1 MQGGV
6 WVTLWPRRP
15 RYLPD
20 TALAIGECMPL
31 VLALLFLLCH
41 GLVLVLGAGPAGV
54 GSFVFLV
61 AAPLLA
67 GAACLR
73 RARRGRVA
81 LDWYAIALS
90 MLLWAGGMAINL
102 VDALGAGRA
111 DLTPRA
117 SLLLYVLYAVPL
129 VFILARARHERPSIS
144 LIDASM
150 AALLGVLFFVHTGY
164 FANRIDADTAAMSN
178 VRYMFDIQNLCIAL
192 FALVRWLATDTTE
205 RRNLFRVLALYALA
219 YLLSAGYINHV
230 ASQDSFGAYNDLLI
244 DLPFLLLG
252 VLALR
257 PAPHARFLPSPRLA
271 RLVQAGGPIILPL
284 LLLVVG
290 TLVVDHARPLAVAG
304 FVVATLGFGLRSTLL
319 QADLLE
325 RQAALDQL
333 ARKDALT
340 GVANRRQF
348 DTVLQAEWNRMRR
361 SGAGLG
367 LLLVDIDNFKVFN
380 DAHGHPAGDRCLQAV
395 AAALQANVRRAGDSL
410 ARYGGEEF
418 AVIVADS
425 MLDDTV
431 LLAETLRAAVET
443 LALPEGTITI
453 SIGASFLQNPAMADI
468 GKLLAEADTALYA
481 AKHAGRNRVAV
492 RTAQVAPGAAVP

>member
-1 MQGGV
+1 
-6 WVTLWPRRP
+6 
-15 RYLPD
+15 
-20 TALAIGECMPL
+20 MPL
-31 VLALLFLLCH
+31 LLVLLFLVCH
-41 GLVLVLGAGPAGV
+41 GLVLALEPGPAGV

-67 GAACLR
+67 GAACLW
-73 RARRGRVA
+73 RARRGRAV

-90 MLLWAGGMAINL
+90 MLLWAGGMAFNL

-111 DLTPRA
+111 DLTPRI

-144 LIDASM
+144 LIDAAM
-150 AALLGVLFFVHTGY
+150 AALLGVLFFVHTAH
-164 FANRIDADTAAMSN
+164 FAARIDVDDSAMSN
-178 VRYMFDIQNLCIAL
+178 MRYMFDIQNLCIAV
-192 FALVRWLATDTTE
+192 FALVRWLATDTVQ
-205 RRNLFRVLALYALA
+205 RRGLFRVLALYAMA
-219 YLLSAGYINHV
+219 YLLVAGYINHF
-230 ASQDSFGAYNDLLI
+230 ASQESFGAYSDLLI
-244 DLPFLLLG
+244 DLPFLLLA

-257 PAPHARFLPSPRLA
+257 QTAHSSFVPSPRLS
-271 RLVQAGGPIILPL
+271 RMVQAGGPMILPL

-290 TLVVDHARPLAVAG
+290 TLVVDHARPLAVTG

-319 QADLLE
+319 QVALLE

-367 LLLVDIDNFKVFN
+367 LLLVDIDHFKAFN

-395 AAALQANVRRAGDSL
+395 AAGLQANVRRAGDCL

-418 AVIVADS
+418 AVVVPDAT
-425 MLDDTV
+425 LEDTV
-431 LLAETLRAAVET
+431 SLAETLRRAVET
-443 LALPEGTITI
+443 LVLPEGTITI
-453 SIGASFLQNPAMADI
+453 SIGASFLQCSALLDI
-468 GKLLAEADTALYA
+468 DTLLAEADTALYA

-492 RTAQVAPGAAVP
+492 RVAQVVHVDASALP